1 LKEEVAVGNLVLV
14 RISNSS
20 CAKTSATATGIIAVG
35 TNFAATKS
43 LKLAGSTVKDTGD
56 NVAGVAIR
64 GLEVL
69 IHPVGRT
76 VASLPRGNPGLG
88 VGIVV
93 GEIELVAGS
102 AVLVGQLQK

>member
-1 LKEEVAVGNLVLV
+1 
-14 RISNSS
+14 
-20 CAKTSATATGIIAVG
+20 
-35 TNFAATKS
+35 
-43 LKLAGSTVKDTGD
+43 LAGSTVKDTGD